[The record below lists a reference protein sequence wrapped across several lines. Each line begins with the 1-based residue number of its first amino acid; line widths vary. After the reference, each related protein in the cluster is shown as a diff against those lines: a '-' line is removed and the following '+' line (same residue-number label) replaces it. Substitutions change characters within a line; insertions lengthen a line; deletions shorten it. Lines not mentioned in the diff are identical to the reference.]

1 MTSMTAARPRRTG
14 HPGYNLTK
22 PREPQTAE
30 DARRLAR
37 VALAAWGLDTEAATA
52 ELVLSELVAN
62 AIRHAW
68 GPSVRIA
75 VDRPVTDRVRLAVV
89 DRAPRRLPVLRAP
102 GPDDTSGRG
111 LLLIDEC
118 ADRWGY
124 DLLGSGITPWG
135 KRVWADLK
143 VTT

>member
-22 PREPQTAE
+22 PRQAATAQ

-37 VALAAWGLDTEAATA
+37 VALAAWGLDDEAATA
-52 ELVLSELVAN
+52 ALVLSELVAN
-62 AIRHAW
+62 AVRHAW

-75 VDRPVTDRVRLAVV
+75 VDLPTADRVRLAVV
-89 DRAPRRLPVLRAP
+89 DRAARRLPELRVPAP
-102 GPDDTSGRG
+102 GDTTGRG
-111 LLLIDEC
+111 LLLVEEC

-124 DLLGSGITPWG
+124 DLLGSGIAPWG
-135 KRVWADLK
+135 KRVWAELK
-143 VTT
+143 VSQ